1 MILSLLLATASA
13 QPITLVYTGDRL
25 GKVEPCG
32 CPKNPMGHIA
42 RHVRYLEERRQK
54 NSDLIAF
61 DLGNYFFESLDI
73 EDNLREQQARRAA
86 ILSRSLS
93 KLKLDFMVPGPTD
106 FAAGFEG
113 YKRLLE
119 GVKTPVLAAD
129 LLTPSGQPAF
139 ATHLVLERHGKRV
152 LIIGIAGFVPAQTT
166 LTRRAPLDAIRRV
179 RAQAGEVDVTII
191 ASHLDRSAGLG
202 LAEKEEGL
210 AAVLIADKHLHLIP
224 KQAGGAVVVG
234 SSKEGKH
241 VAELQLTHHGDGAYA
256 GGMTLRRL
264 KFKLAKA
271 TGDEAQKLQAELDR
285 FEAGNLF
292 RYRVDALGEE
302 RSEDPEVA
310 GWVKAYVHF
319 VGKLESERG
328 EAPPG
333 YSGEGDFAGFEAC
346 ATCHADIVA
355 TWRATRHA
363 IAYQSLYDRGQH
375 LDREC
380 IGCHTAGW
388 RHPGGFSDPRA
399 VGILK
404 NVQCESC
411 HGPGKEHAKTGDKR
425 LIERGQGN
433 AAFCERCHQKELET
447 GFDEATHIPMVK
459 HW

>member
-179 RAQAGEVDVTII
+179 RAHVGEVDV
-191 ASHLDRSAGLG
+191 D
-202 LAEKEEGL
+202 
-210 AAVLIADKHLHLIP
+210 
-224 KQAGGAVVVG
+224 
-234 SSKEGKH
+234 
-241 VAELQLTHHGDGAYA
+241 
-256 GGMTLRRL
+256 
-264 KFKLAKA
+264 
-271 TGDEAQKLQAELDR
+271 
-285 FEAGNLF
+285 
-292 RYRVDALGEE
+292 
-302 RSEDPEVA
+302 
-310 GWVKAYVHF
+310 
-319 VGKLESERG
+319 
-328 EAPPG
+328 
-333 YSGEGDFAGFEAC
+333 
-346 ATCHADIVA
+346 
-355 TWRATRHA
+355 
-363 IAYQSLYDRGQH
+363 
-375 LDREC
+375 
-380 IGCHTAGW
+380 
-388 RHPGGFSDPRA
+388 
-399 VGILK
+399 
-404 NVQCESC
+404 
-411 HGPGKEHAKTGDKR
+411 
-425 LIERGQGN
+425 
-433 AAFCERCHQKELET
+433 
-447 GFDEATHIPMVK
+447 
-459 HW
+459 